1 MTICFGRFDSEIC
14 NMKKPIL
21 INIGL
26 NSFICPQNYGPG
38 FIMYFF
44 QLFVFGFLV
53 IIIPTC
59 CALPKPQV
67 QKNGHMLPVEI
78 DEARETKKQEVNYE
92 TKRDADLHES
102 VNGGNISH

>member
-1 MTICFGRFDSEIC
+1 MIVEFTDAS
-14 NMKKPIL
+14 KKYV
-21 INIGL
+21 
-26 NSFICPQNYGPG
+26 NYHV
-38 FIMYFF
+38 FFF

-102 VNGGNISH
+102 VNGGRD

>member
-1 MTICFGRFDSEIC
+1 MNF
-14 NMKKPIL
+14 
-21 INIGL
+21 
-26 NSFICPQNYGPG
+26 
-38 FIMYFF
+38 FF

-102 VNGGNISH
+102 VNGGKCQAGMNEFLYKFLVELHRDSGLFLQSFGYF